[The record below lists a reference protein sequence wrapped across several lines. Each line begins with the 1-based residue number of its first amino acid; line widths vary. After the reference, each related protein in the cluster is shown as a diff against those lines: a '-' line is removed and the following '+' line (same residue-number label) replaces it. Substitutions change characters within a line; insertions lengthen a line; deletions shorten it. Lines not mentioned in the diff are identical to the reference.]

1 MLIKTGILTEQLLPG
16 IRDVS
21 TCPSPAEVK
30 SANTFKN
37 EKVRNGISKLCVCV
51 WGRRETKIH
60 AKLKIR
66 KMSVYV
72 VCYAV

>member
-16 IRDVS
+16 IMNVS

-37 EKVRNGISKLCVCV
+37 EKWEMVLAN
-51 WGRRETKIH
+51 
-60 AKLKIR
+60 
-66 KMSVYV
+66 SVYV
-72 VCYAV
+72 CGAEGRRKFTQSWKSEK